1 MRPLFFLIII
11 PIILLSCKSNDSI
24 TPLATSNYFNIT
36 TTGAKGISATYVT
49 IPIPTKNGTFSLQ
62 YNKPAGRIMFW
73 VLGDSNNN
81 SEIDISLPTI
91 PVLNKIYKS
100 NSLLKQNVTFIVFLD
115 NKDMDPKGECTGEVV
130 FTSFTH
136 PGLIK
141 GTIKL
146 VKPTGVV
153 LSTGEFNFTS
163 K

>member
-1 MRPLFFLIII
+1 MRLLFSFVFI
-11 PIILLSCKSNDSI
+11 PIILLSCKSDESI
-24 TPLATSNYFNIT
+24 TPANTSDYFNIT
-36 TTGAKGISATYVT
+36 TTGSKGISASYVT

-62 YNKPAGRIMFW
+62 YNKPGRVMFW

-81 SEIDISLPTI
+81 SEIDISLPTV

-100 NSLLKQNVTFIVFLD
+100 NSSLKQNVTFIVYLD
-115 NKDMDPKGECTGEVV
+115 NKDIDSKGECSGEVV

-141 GTIKL
+141 GSIKL